1 MSNNQLKKLNK
12 VQTISRLCV
21 KIGLL
26 SCFLLIFVY
35 AFYLYSTVSHA
46 SRLRTITRA
55 TDEAFYKR
63 SEVESIL
70 ISMINSI
77 TPKELESLGLSE
89 ASLKHFISA
98 SPLGFSH
105 TKSHEL

>member
-12 VQTISRLCV
+12 IQTVSKICV
-21 KIGLL
+21 KVGLL
-26 SCFLLIFVY
+26 SCFLLVFVY
-35 AFYLYSTVSHA
+35 AFYLYSTASHA

-63 SEVESIL
+63 SEVESVL
-70 ISMINSI
+70 ISKINSI

-89 ASLKHFISA
+89 TSLKHFISA
-98 SPLGFSH
+98 PPLGLSH